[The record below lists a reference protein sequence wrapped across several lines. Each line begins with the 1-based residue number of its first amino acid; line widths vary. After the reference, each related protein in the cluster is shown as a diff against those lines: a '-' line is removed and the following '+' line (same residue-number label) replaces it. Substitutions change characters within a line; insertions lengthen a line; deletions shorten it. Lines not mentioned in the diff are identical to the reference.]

1 VSDKPKRA
9 MRVLRFSALWNG
21 AQWIEPAYVA
31 LDSAGCVAG
40 VTDRRPPDVEDV
52 ETING
57 YGVPGFQN
65 AHSHAFQYAMAGL
78 AENRPAAQQ
87 DDFWSWREAMY
98 SLALKISP
106 EQMECVAAMAYAEMV
121 RHGYTSVVEFHYLHH
136 DPEGRPYKRRSEMG
150 ERLMAAAEAAGI
162 HLTLA
167 PVLYRQG
174 GFGKEPSAA
183 QRRFVCPSLAEFEAL
198 REATRNAAKGRADV
212 LVAAA
217 AHSVRAVAAEE
228 LAEWLKLPARAGDG
242 PVHIHVSEQRREVE
256 EALAHLGKR
265 PVAWV
270 LGEAADP
277 GRLALVHATHVDE
290 AEVRLLAGSAATVV
304 ICPSTEGNLGD
315 GFVPLLA
322 YAAAGGRGVAIGT
335 DSHIGMSPL
344 EELRWLDYG
353 QRLKAEQR
361 NPLCGPHGDD
371 SGLVLM
377 TGATKSGRIAAGFGT
392 GEPFAPGQPFDVAVV
407 DPEHPTMTAKP
418 PARRLAALIFGGD
431 ASSFL
436 GVIRRGAWL
445 IERGRHKRHDA
456 IKARYRATIAAL
468 TR

>member
-1 VSDKPKRA
+1 MSEARA
-9 MRVLRFSALWNG
+9 KKVLRFSALWNG
-21 AQWIEPAYVA
+21 TQWVEPAYVS
-31 LDSAGCVAG
+31 LDAAGCVVDIA
-40 VTDRRPPDVEDV
+40 DHRPPDAEDV
-52 ETING
+52 GEING
-57 YGVPGFQN
+57 YAIPGFQN

-78 AENRPAAQQ
+78 AENRPASAL

-121 RHGYTSVVEFHYLHH
+121 RHGYTAVVEFHYLHH
-136 DPEGRPYKRRSEMG
+136 DPEGRPYKRRAEMG
-150 ERLMAAAEAAGI
+150 ERLMTAAEAAGI

-183 QRRFVCPSLAEFEAL
+183 QRRFVCRSLEDFESL
-198 REATRNAAKGRADV
+198 REATRKVAKGRADV
-212 LVAAA
+212 RVAAA

-228 LAEWLKLPARAGDG
+228 LAEWLRLPAQAGDG
-242 PVHIHVSEQRREVE
+242 PIHIHVSEQRREVE
-256 EALAHLGKR
+256 EALQYLGKR

-270 LGEAADP
+270 LDQTPDA
-277 GRLALVHATHVDE
+277 GRLALVHATHVDDT
-290 AEVRLLAGSAATVV
+290 EVKRLATSPATVV

-315 GFVPLLA
+315 GFFPLLG
-322 YAAAGGRGVAIGT
+322 YAAAGGKGVAIGT
-335 DSHIGMSPL
+335 DSHIGLSPL

-371 SGLVLM
+371 SGYVLM
-377 TGATKSGRIAAGFGT
+377 TGATKSGRAAMGFGS
-392 GEPFAPGQPFDVAVV
+392 GEPFAAGQPFDAAIV

-436 GVIRRGAWL
+436 GVMRRGAWL
-445 IERGRHKRHDA
+445 IERGRHKRHDV